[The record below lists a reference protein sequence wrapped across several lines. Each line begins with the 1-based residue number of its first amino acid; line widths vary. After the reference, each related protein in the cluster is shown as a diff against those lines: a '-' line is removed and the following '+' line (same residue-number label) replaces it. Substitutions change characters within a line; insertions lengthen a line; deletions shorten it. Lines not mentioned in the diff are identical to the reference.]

1 MPSGDDDR
9 RADLRDGVEVVGE
22 LLWQVNATMRVGI
35 ARKIADMQSDALPGQ
50 PLHVGHRLVILG
62 RGVGL
67 GLLQNREDAGRRA
80 VTRLARRGGRN
91 ADQDAV
97 AVDERELLRD
107 RDDDGDRPF
116 GRPLGVPGEL
126 PRLKRL
132 EVIASRVLGD
142 RARDRNRLTGAE
154 AEPQAQQ
161 SDDRAPGEPDTF
173 SKRHGSLSLAG
184 LSSCDDPISTR
195 GKSTGAA
202 RLPSA

>member
-9 RADLRDGVEVVGE
+9 RADLRDVIKVVGE
-22 LLWQVNATMRVGI
+22 VLRKVNAAMRVGI
-35 ARKIADMQSDALPGQ
+35 ARKIADMQSDALPGE
-50 PLHVGHRLVILG
+50 PLHIGHGFPVFD

-67 GLLQNREDAGRRA
+67 GLIQNREHAGRRA

-107 RDDDGDRPF
+107 RDDDGDRPL

-132 EVIASRVLGD
+132 EVIASRILGD
-142 RARDRNRLTGAE
+142 RARDGNGLTGAE

-161 SDDRAPGEPDTF
+161 SDDRARVSRASSRSSMAIFRWRD
-173 SKRHGSLSLAG
+173 RVLATI
-184 LSSCDDPISTR
+184 LFQPAESQQAPTR
-195 GKSTGAA
+195 SMV
-202 RLPSA
+202 